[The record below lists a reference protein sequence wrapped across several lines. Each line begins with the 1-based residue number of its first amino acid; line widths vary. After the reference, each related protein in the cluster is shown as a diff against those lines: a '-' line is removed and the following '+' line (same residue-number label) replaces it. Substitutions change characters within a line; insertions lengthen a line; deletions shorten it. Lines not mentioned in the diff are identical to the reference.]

1 MNLQSLMDL
10 YNLKEVPVEPKEGRS
25 GDCNTGWALSE
36 AFNGQ
41 FSFREKISSRI
52 QNYSG
57 DTYYNARKSF
67 LSIAYQYE
75 TSKVTS
81 FVLQDKEQTCAV
93 ALSVIA
99 HPVFLK
105 KKEVLSDID
114 KLKIGIPCIF
124 RQNKRDNLDPNDP
137 DFKKWIC
144 LAQSRTSK
152 MAQITC
158 TPEEQELILIHLRY
172 NASKLSESCRDR
184 FMKMENY
191 INTFTFSYVS
201 PMFEN
206 PVAKANEAQ
215 ICSKCG
221 VNEASLTC
229 SRCKIQN
236 YCSKACQ
243 KRDWKEHKQICRKPE
258 SKLDNSDYI
267 DVDVGKIDP
276 RFESFHSIDV
286 SYDANAIGLK
296 KMSKGK
302 KMSKIGKRAMKMS
315 KDAMFLVKVQINT
328 QGDPFAM
335 PIMVYDKNR
344 KVQAYVTMANA
355 LGGVGKLVNGV
366 KILGIK
372 GIELGMPVP
381 YGIKGYFHAYLHES
395 EEGAS
400 KGKTLLRI
408 MLDKSFPNPGW

>member
-1 MNLQSLMDL
+1 
-10 YNLKEVPVEPKEGRS
+10 
-25 GDCNTGWALSE
+25 
-36 AFNGQ
+36 
-41 FSFREKISSRI
+41 
-52 QNYSG
+52 
-57 DTYYNARKSF
+57 
-67 LSIAYQYE
+67 
-75 TSKVTS
+75 
-81 FVLQDKEQTCAV
+81 
-93 ALSVIA
+93 
-99 HPVFLK
+99 
-105 KKEVLSDID
+105 
-114 KLKIGIPCIF
+114 
-124 RQNKRDNLDPNDP
+124 
-137 DFKKWIC
+137 
-144 LAQSRTSK
+144 

-158 TPEEQELILIHLRY
+158 TPEEQDLILIHLRY

-206 PVAKANEAQ
+206 PVAKANVAKANEAQ
-215 ICSKCG
+215 ICPKCG

-276 RFESFHSIDV
+276 MFESMHGIVV

-296 KMSKGK
+296 KMTKGK
-302 KMSKIGKRAMKMS
+302 KMSKIGKRAMKKT
-315 KDAMFLVKVQINT
+315 KDAMFLVKAQVAP

-335 PIMVYDKNR
+335 PVMVYDKSR

>member
-1 MNLQSLMDL
+1 MIPSTSIEGGSVAVLGLEPTSIFVLVVVAAISALGLMYGYAAVFGRGKKKSSNHRHSHTHRRSSHRKNNKNNNQPTTRTVKLQSLIDL
-10 YNLKEVPVEPKEGRS
+10 YRLKGVP
-25 GDCNTGWALSE
+25 TGSALLE

-41 FSFREKISSRI
+41 FSSWEKFYSRI

-75 TSKVTS
+75 TSEVTS
-81 FVLQDKEQTCAV
+81 FILQDKEQTCAV

-158 TPEEQELILIHLRY
+158 TPEEQDLILIHLRY

-206 PVAKANEAQ
+206 PVAKANVAKANEAQ
-215 ICSKCG
+215 ICPKCG

-276 RFESFHSIDV
+276 RFESFHSIV
-286 SYDANAIGLK
+286 ASWVKENEQ
-296 KMSKGK
+296 GK
-302 KMSKIGKRAMKMS
+302 ENV
-315 KDAMFLVKVQINT
+315 KD
-328 QGDPFAM
+328 
-335 PIMVYDKNR
+335 R
-344 KVQAYVTMANA
+344 
-355 LGGVGKLVNGV
+355 
-366 KILGIK
+366 
-372 GIELGMPVP
+372 
-381 YGIKGYFHAYLHES
+381 
-395 EEGAS
+395 
-400 KGKTLLRI
+400 
-408 MLDKSFPNPGW
+408 

>member
-1 MNLQSLMDL
+1 
-10 YNLKEVPVEPKEGRS
+10 LKGVPNGS
-25 GDCNTGWALSE
+25 ALWE

-41 FSFREKISSRI
+41 FSSREKFYSRI

-158 TPEEQELILIHLRY
+158 TPEEQDLILIHLRY

-206 PVAKANEAQ
+206 PVAKANVAKANEAQ
-215 ICSKCG
+215 ICPKCG

-276 RFESFHSIDV
+276 MFESMHGIVV

-296 KMSKGK
+296 KMTKGK

-335 PIMVYDKNR
+335 PIMVYDKSR

>member
-1 MNLQSLMDL
+1 MSPSTSIEGGSVAVLGLEPTSIFVLVVVAAISALGLMYGYAAVFGRGKKKSSNHRHSHTHRRSSHRKNNKNNNQPTTRTVKLQSLIDL
-10 YNLKEVPVEPKEGRS
+10 YRLKGVP
-25 GDCNTGWALSE
+25 TGSALLE

-41 FSFREKISSRI
+41 FSSREKFYSRI

-124 RQNKRDNLDPNDP
+124 RQNKRDNLDPNDL
-137 DFKKWIC
+137 DLKKWIC
-144 LAQSRTSK
+144 LAQIHSSK

-184 FMKMENY
+184 FMDDNGNF
-191 INTFTFSYVS
+191 ISTFTFSYVS

-206 PVAKANEAQ
+206 PVAKAIVAKANEAQ
-215 ICSKCG
+215 ICPKCG

-276 RFESFHSIDV
+276 RFESFHSIV
-286 SYDANAIGLK
+286 ASWVKENEQ
-296 KMSKGK
+296 GK
-302 KMSKIGKRAMKMS
+302 ENV
-315 KDAMFLVKVQINT
+315 KD
-328 QGDPFAM
+328 
-335 PIMVYDKNR
+335 R
-344 KVQAYVTMANA
+344 
-355 LGGVGKLVNGV
+355 
-366 KILGIK
+366 
-372 GIELGMPVP
+372 
-381 YGIKGYFHAYLHES
+381 
-395 EEGAS
+395 
-400 KGKTLLRI
+400 
-408 MLDKSFPNPGW
+408 